1 MSGMPIG
8 FDRFDPDHKSIGEFL
23 LSDQLRDAVS
33 QGAQDIAAL
42 ANDTAGITKVRGSY
56 FREPGP
62 PVVVTKN
69 GNPRLSER
77 VWSHDR
83 AAAANEFG
91 SGPHAAGGEK
101 KRPQGGGSQPF
112 RTLGKAADRI
122 GDRFGE
128 VDD

>member
-1 MSGMPIG
+1 MPIV
-8 FDRFDPDHKSIGEFL
+8 FDRFEPDHKSIGEFL
-23 LSDQLRDAVS
+23 VSDQLRDAVR
-33 QGAQDIAAL
+33 QGTEDIASL
-42 ANDTAGITKVRGSY
+42 ANLTAGITKVRGSY

-62 PVVVTKN
+62 NVVVTKN

-77 VWSHDR
+77 VWNHHR
-83 AAAANEFG
+83 AAAADEFG
-91 SGPHAAGGEK
+91 SGSGAKNGSR

-112 RTLGKAADRI
+112 RTLAKAADKI